1 MVAKMTDGRLRYL
14 DNFFFAVAPTADVA
28 AESKETLWKMHL
40 RDREYKVNTNTGT
53 RYLQAGA
60 APYC

>member
-1 MVAKMTDGRLRYL
+1 M